1 MGANSNLTGYHSKAQ
16 QANDAKGSAYALIIV
31 GGISL
36 IFALLWAFNLLPGNM
51 SVTRRFMMVGSLG
64 VISLALLIAGYYSMK
79 SSKNLKKSAIA
90 EDKRTEEI
98 MKWAREN
105 LSCKGLD
112 DGMIGEDSDFE
123 EEEKCILRMQRIS
136 YELDLKFMNLEPAYI
151 DEMSERI
158 YQMLYEDDES
168 NVKEKPS

>member
-1 MGANSNLTGYHSKAQ
+1 MGENSNLTGYHSKAQ
-16 QANDAKGSAYALIIV
+16 QASDAKGSAYALLIV
-31 GGISL
+31 GGVSL

-51 SVTRRFMMVGSLG
+51 TVTRRFMMVGSLG
-64 VISLALLIAGYYSMK
+64 VISLVLLIAGYYSMK
-79 SSKNLKKSAIA
+79 SSKKLKKSAIA

-98 MKWAREN
+98 MKWAGEE
-105 LSCKGLD
+105 LSCERLD
-112 DGMIGEDSDFE
+112 DGMISEDSDLE

-158 YQMLYEDDES
+158 YQMLYEADEKGS
-168 NVKEKPS
+168 KEKAS